1 MALDVRQPQ
10 RPALRAGASP
20 RLHRRMPDATIVIMR
35 NHDDRQGDEPP
46 SRVRLPLRFD
56 AAALAAEARSLAAD
70 TWRAHFNAPYHNGG
84 WTGIALRGRDSDPSS
99 LYVGPARGAAAETAI
114 ETPVL
119 RQCPALAQA
128 LAVLR
133 CPVRAARLL
142 RLAPGGVIDEHRDH
156 DLGFTQGE
164 VRLHVV
170 LTTDPRVEF
179 YVDGE
184 RVVMAPG
191 ECWYLDLSRPHRV
204 TNHGATDRIHLVL
217 DVGVDA
223 WLRAQIAAGDVPV
236 RDAIEGGADAFA
248 RFRER
253 VLADAALAARLRSE
267 PDRNAFVALT
277 VALGRGEGYPFDA
290 ADVRA
295 AMAAGQRRWI
305 EQWLV

>member
-1 MALDVRQPQ
+1 M
-10 RPALRAGASP
+10 
-20 RLHRRMPDATIVIMR
+20 HER
-35 NHDDRQGDEPP
+35 NDDRQRDWPP
-46 SRVRLPLRFD
+46 SSVRLPLRFD
-56 AAALAAEARSLAAD
+56 AAALAAEAQSLAAE

-84 WTGIALRGRDSDPSS
+84 WTGIALRGRSADPAT
-99 LYVGPARGAAAETAI
+99 LYVGALGGGAADPPV

-119 RQCPALAQA
+119 RQCPALAEA
-128 LAVLR
+128 LATLQ
-133 CPVRAARLL
+133 CPVRTARLL

-156 DLGFTQGE
+156 DLSFTQGD
-164 VRLHVV
+164 VRLHIV

-204 TNHGATDRIHLVL
+204 ANRSPTQRIHLVV
-217 DVGVDA
+217 DVGVDD
-223 WLRAQIAAGDVPV
+223 WLRGQIAAGDQPEH
-236 RDAIEGGADAFA
+236 DAVEGGADAFA

-253 VLADAALAARLRSE
+253 VLADPSLAARLRGE
-267 PDRNAFVALT
+267 PDRAAFVALT
-277 VALGRGEGYPFDA
+277 VALGRAAGCEFDA
-290 ADVRA
+290 AEVRA